1 MDPSNARLLGRP
13 DRTLRRARPP
23 AAGVAGRR
31 GAFKRAPRAVNA
43 ASAVSTAKA
52 ANARSTVSAASAVS
66 PVSATSTVSA
76 ASIASTVSA
85 ASAQQKLADAQPASR
100 RYIRPEGRA

>member
-31 GAFKRAPRAVNA
+31 GAFKRAPRAVSA
-43 ASAVSTAKA
+43 ASTAKA

-66 PVSATSTVSA
+66 PVSVTSTVSA